1 MFTSCTMAT
10 IAETLGIIA
19 PYSASPTTTDYNNE
33 LNPKKIRDCKYTAR
47 LCINMLKKK
56 ITAK

>member
-1 MFTSCTMAT
+1 MAT
-10 IAETLGIIA
+10 IAETLGILA